1 MHAYTPLSSIAAI
14 FLTVVLA
21 AAPAAA
27 FAMGVE
33 NNYTIKSTMYSAPTV
48 AYGIVYV
55 GCWDHNIYALNAG
68 TGMKVWNYTTKG
80 AIASSPTVA
89 NGIVY
94 VGSYDGNIY
103 ALNARTG
110 GKLWNYMTGA

>member
-1 MHAYTPLSSIAAI
+1 
-14 FLTVVLA
+14 
-21 AAPAAA
+21 
-27 FAMGVE
+27 
-33 NNYTIKSTMYSAPTV
+33 
-48 AYGIVYV
+48 
-55 GCWDHNIYALNAG
+55 
-68 TGMKVWNYTTKG
+68 MKVWNYTTKG
-80 AIASSPTVA
+80 AVATSPTVA